1 MRELRD
7 ITKRGIDSAKGIIN
21 SRAKKGTKLW
31 VSNKPEIK
39 KALRKLQK
47 SKIEFFTE
55 GYKSAKEGAQGKI
68 GWERNEPKVK
78 KIIGDFLRSIKGFI
92 NAGQNSV
99 KEGVQGMIDRVAY
112 NPGKLNQ
119 LQKLIRYQGGY
130 YRELN
135 RSKRAADCLML
146 GGESLA
152 VLIISR
158 HIPEYI
164 QSAYEAA
171 YPNVSAE
178 MGLQE
183 KLSELKGDQLLG
195 LVSGIKGKLFE
206 QQYAEYLNSGSLPDG
221 YSAVLA
227 ESANQPGWDLRI
239 EGPNSETVEIL
250 QAKAT
255 DSVGYVVGALEKNPS
270 IDVVT
275 TEEVYGHLVMSGVS
289 EGIINSG
296 ISNASLESSLDS
308 AVEASNIDMNFSPPW
323 FTLALIAFTTYKDES
338 LTLYQ
343 KARSAGDR
351 SGKAYLSFLVGGAL
365 GAVTNTWWLGVVGT
379 VASRYVADEGKR
391 RRAIFEK
398 MKDIAKANESIIE
411 RAEKLQAKGTTTF
424 SA

>member
-1 MRELRD
+1 MRILSKLKN
-7 ITKRGIDSAKGIIN
+7 IAKRGIDSAGRIIN
-21 SRAKKGTKLW
+21 DCADKGTEVWKR
-31 VSNKPEIK
+31 NEPEVK
-39 KALRKLQK
+39 KALRYLQK
-47 SKIEFFTE
+47 STKEFVSS
-55 GYKSAKEGAQGKI
+55 GYDSAKEGAQGM
-68 GWERNEPKVK
+68 V
-78 KIIGDFLRSIKGFI
+78 
-92 NAGQNSV
+92 
-99 KEGVQGMIDRVAY
+99 DRVVY
-112 NPGKLNQ
+112 SPGKLDQ
-119 LQKLIRYQGGY
+119 LQTHIRCQGGY

-135 RSKRAADCLML
+135 RSKRATDCLML

-152 VLIISR
+152 VLAIST
-158 HIPEYI
+158 HIPKYI
-164 QSAYEAA
+164 QTAYEAA
-171 YPNVSAE
+171 YPLVSAE
-178 MGLQE
+178 AGLQE
-183 KLSELKGDQLLG
+183 KLSELKGDELLG

-206 QQYAEYLNSGSLPDG
+206 QQYADYLNSGSLPDG
-221 YSAVLA
+221 YTAVLA

-275 TEEVYGHLVMSGVS
+275 TEEVYSHLVMSGVS

-296 ISNASLESSLDS
+296 ISNTSLEAFLDS
-308 AVEASNIDMNFSPPW
+308 AVEASNIDMDFSPPW
-323 FTLALIAFTTYKDES
+323 FTLALIAFTTYSDES

-391 RRAIFEK
+391 RRAIFDK
-398 MKDIAKANESIIE
+398 MKEIAKANGRILE
-411 RAEKLQAKGTTTF
+411 RTENLVSNP
-424 SA
+424 SAS